1 MPVARGDQALHTKQ
15 RKVHMPV
22 WITGMKVFSWVVV
35 ALMLLAI
42 LYALGISLTH
52 WSAISV

>member
-1 MPVARGDQALHTKQ
+1 
-15 RKVHMPV
+15 MPV

>member
-1 MPVARGDQALHTKQ
+1 MRGRWTSDRTEGCFMTA
-15 RKVHMPV
+15 

-52 WSAISV
+52 WSAIAI

>member
-1 MPVARGDQALHTKQ
+1 MTAWIRGM
-15 RKVHMPV
+15 R
-22 WITGMKVFSWVVV
+22 IFNWVVA

-52 WSAISV
+52 WSAIAV